1 MRHKRIEPMTEDTP
15 RFDGVHAFLDN
26 FALPRPD
33 RDGWRE
39 LAARGLVRISLG
51 VESGDPEVRR
61 LYHKN
66 WADDELRRR
75 SRNAKRRDSA

>member
-1 MRHKRIEPMTEDTP
+1 MDRADEEEKP

-33 RDGWRE
+33 RAGWRE

-61 LYHKN
+61 IYQKS
-66 WADDELRRR
+66 WEDDELRRQ
-75 SRNAKRRDSA
+75 SSKAKRRDSA